1 MPFLR
6 DTFQML
12 LWRGISIALGA
23 VSAVLIARWLGPVDR
38 GVFALAMLWVG
49 LAALVLQFGVPEAGI
64 YLMNSREYLPEQ
76 VMSTLLAYF
85 CGVALLG
92 ALGCFAVCTVLGLA
106 TVSSVLLAGALA
118 LLVMI
123 AGLRHFLLARR
134 EFGRYSLSVVIEAG
148 LNLAAL
154 SALHAMHGL
163 HVALALAAY
172 LLSLVGTLVVLLI
185 WLPRGDTA
193 VARRHVRGA
202 VLAEGARQG
211 RHLFAIG
218 LGGFGVQRIG
228 YLLLERFSGV
238 RTVGLFAAASALPV
252 LFSNLPQQLATVL
265 YTHVSASGAERG
277 ARLAAT
283 VFQLMAALGVLL
295 LVPLYIL
302 RETIAVTLFGV
313 EFAGIGD
320 AIAVLSLSMLMTG
333 LNGVLFNALAATGSA
348 GVGGWLT
355 ALTLG
360 LMIALGCVLIPP
372 FGLLGAA
379 WAQFGSA
386 ALSLV
391 VVAVL
396 FCRRLA
402 VPARVL
408 IVPARDEWRALWP
421 ARRPGDAA

>member
-6 DTFQML
+6 DTVSML
-12 LWRGISIALGA
+12 LWRGVSIALGA

-49 LAALVLQFGVPEAGI
+49 LAALVLQFGIPEAGI
-64 YLMNSREYLPEQ
+64 YLMNSGRYLPEQ
-76 VMSTLLAYF
+76 VMSTMLAYF
-85 CGVALLG
+85 CGVALAG
-92 ALGCFAVCTVLGLA
+92 ALGCFAVGTALGLG
-106 TVSSVLLAGALA
+106 TVSSVLLAGVLA
-118 LLVMI
+118 LLVVV

-154 SALHAMHGL
+154 TALHAMHGL
-163 HVALALAAY
+163 HVAFALAAY

-185 WLPRGDTA
+185 WLPRGETA

-283 VFQLMAALGVLL
+283 VFQMMAALGLLL
-295 LVPLYIL
+295 LVPLYVL
-302 RETIAVTLFGV
+302 RETIAVTFFGV

-320 AIAVLSLSMLMTG
+320 AMAILSAGMLMTG
-333 LNGVLFNALAATGSA
+333 LNGLLFNALAGTGSA
-348 GVGGWLT
+348 RVGGWLT

-360 LMIALGCVLIPP
+360 VMIALGCVLIPP

-421 ARRPGDAA
+421 ARRTGGAA